1 MTDALNSDNSVRV
14 VTLPDDVAPVVL
26 FGSRDEVLR
35 AMERGMREV
44 SFHLRGNEVTMAG
57 DAGAVNTAVTL

>member
-1 MTDALNSDNSVRV
+1 MGGQGRLKFGKMTGNMTDALNSDNSVRV

-35 AMERGMREV
+35 AMERGMHEYPSICAAMR
-44 SFHLRGNEVTMAG
+44 
-57 DAGAVNTAVTL
+57 